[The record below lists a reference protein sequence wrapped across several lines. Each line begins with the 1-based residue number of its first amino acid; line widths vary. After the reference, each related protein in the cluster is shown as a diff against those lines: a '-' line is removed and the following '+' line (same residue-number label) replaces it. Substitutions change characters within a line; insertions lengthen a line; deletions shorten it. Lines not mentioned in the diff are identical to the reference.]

1 MPGSSRTATGHA
13 RRATGVVSVPRARCG
28 FTLLEV
34 LVAALVLLTG
44 LVGVAAAT
52 AAALRALADAR
63 LEEDAATLAGR
74 RIELLRGVPCATRT
88 GGADTVGALIERWA
102 VEPHGL
108 SAATDIVVTVAPLAR
123 PARARRFDTV
133 APC

>member
-1 MPGSSRTATGHA
+1 MPQHSPATPDPH
-13 RRATGVVSVPRARCG
+13 RAPRARRG

-44 LVGVAAAT
+44 LVGVATAS

-63 LEEDAATLAGR
+63 LEEEAAPRAGR
-74 RIELLRGVPCATRT
+74 RIELLRGVPCAERT
-88 GGADTVGALIERWA
+88 SGASAAGTLVERWQ
-102 VEPHGL
+102 VEAHGAG
-108 SAATDIVVTVAPLAR
+108 AATRLVVTVAPRLR
-123 PARARRFDTV
+123 PDRARRFETV

>member
-1 MPGSSRTATGHA
+1 MSRRPRQRA
-13 RRATGVVSVPRARCG
+13 RRARSTHRPRAG

-44 LVGVAAAT
+44 LVGVATAT
-52 AAALRALADAR
+52 AAALRSLADAR

-74 RIELLRGVPCATRT
+74 RVELLRGLPCALRRS
-88 GGADTVGALIERWA
+88 GVDTAGLLVERWEVGEHA
-102 VEPHGL
+102 AG
-108 SAATDIVVTVAPLAR
+108 AATRLTVTVAPVAR
-123 PARARRFDTV
+123 PTRARRYETV